1 MSFKKHCQVAQLTEY
16 PVSSAVVWNCR
27 QDTKRTFPV
36 MMVHFP
42 GRFCD
47 VCTLLIIMKFLINVQ
62 LIFLL
67 ANRLKYFSSRN
78 KLSDY
83 WYKWFLRSPF
93 IMQHLQQKF
102 SISKKEEKLKLIS
115 LVLNNSLLL
124 LLLEQ
129 GPLGGKSGERR
140 WKRKQ
145 STAYRGRQ
153 RGLPPYLLLFSH

>member
-1 MSFKKHCQVAQLTEY
+1 MNFEKHFQVAQLTDY
-16 PVSSAVVWNCR
+16 SVSSAVVWNCS
-27 QDTKRTFPV
+27 QDTKHTFPV

-47 VCTLLIIMKFLINVQ
+47 VCTLLLIMKFLINVQ

-67 ANRLKYFSSRN
+67 ANRLKYFSSR
-78 KLSDY
+78 KKWSAY

-115 LVLNNSLLL
+115 LVFHNSLPLRL
-124 LLLEQ
+124 MEQ

-140 WKRKQ
+140 VGKK
-145 STAYRGRQ
+145 AK
-153 RGLPPYLLLFSH
+153 